1 MVLMAKK
8 LKLFLVAVI
17 ISWGRNQFGQLGLE
31 NIGGLISFL
40 KKESELFG

>member
-1 MVLMAKK
+1 MAKK

-31 NIGGLISFL
+31 NSRELISFL
-40 KKESELFG
+40 KKKSELFG